1 MARLARI
8 TRNHPNPT
16 MRLKAVQSIDQ
27 MQADDRLPLL
37 EEIIFNDE
45 NFKVQ
50 DEAFKRLY
58 NAPEAEVAA
67 PSLLRIAE
75 EHPSKLFR
83 NLARQKP
90 RLEAARETDDEDDY
104 SWSQALDDLR
114 HPSASRRLKA
124 LDKVEEKKSI
134 DLITTL
140 ADMAYEDPSLEVQL
154 DILDIFRDRGDWDG
168 DSWVVH
174 IAQNHPNARM
184 RNEAVQSLQ
193 NQDAETIQPVLERI
207 VFDDAS
213 LEVQQEALDL
223 LKDLPDAFSVPV
235 LIKVVQNH
243 PVEAMRQEAF
253 EELEDRD
260 DPRARQAVQRNQ

>member
-1 MARLARI
+1 MAGIARI
-8 TRNHPNPT
+8 ARKHPTPM
-16 MRLKAVQSIDQ
+16 MRLEAVQSIDD

-67 PSLLRIAE
+67 PSLRRIAE
-75 EHPSKLFR
+75 EHPNKFFR
-83 NLARQKP
+83 NLARQKQ
-90 RLEAARETDDEDDY
+90 RLGAARETDDEDDY

-140 ADMAYEDPSLEVQL
+140 AYMAYEDPSLEIQL
-154 DILDIFRDRGDWDG
+154 EILDIFRDRGDWDG

-223 LKDLPDAFSVPV
+223 LNDLPDDFSVPV
-235 LIKVVQNH
+235 LIKILQNH
-243 PVEAMRQEAF
+243 PVEEMRQEAF